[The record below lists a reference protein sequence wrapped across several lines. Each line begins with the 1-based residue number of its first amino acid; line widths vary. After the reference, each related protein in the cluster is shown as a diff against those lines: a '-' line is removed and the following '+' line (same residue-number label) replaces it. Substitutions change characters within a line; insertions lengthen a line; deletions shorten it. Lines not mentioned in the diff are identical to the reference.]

1 MKKRILRAV
10 RSVALGGVLVV
21 CLPFSVMAQV
31 HYEYD
36 ALGRLV
42 KVERSSSG
50 KTVTYSYD
58 AAGNRQ
64 SVSQALTPVE
74 FSVSGASVSEGGRLG
89 FVIAKSGSTSQTHAV
104 SYASADGTAGA
115 DDYAAVSDVAS
126 FGPGE
131 TTKTVYVQTTQDSVY
146 EAGETV
152 FLTLSNPTN
161 GAGLG
166 SAQAVGTIL
175 NDDAA
180 PSFAINDV
188 TRAEGENL
196 VFTVTR
202 SGATAFSHSVNYA
215 TADNTAAAPSDY
227 VAKSGT
233 LSFTPSQSSRTITI
247 TGVED
252 SAVEP
257 TETFYVNLSGATD
270 GATVSDA
277 QGVGSIANDDNSPP
291 TAVDDFVSGEQFTWF
306 TVAVL
311 ANDTDPDNDPLTVT
325 SVSAPSG
332 ATAQIINNTHVR
344 VRGSAGYTPVR
355 YSITYTISDGRGGTD
370 SAVLTL
376 RATPDP
382 IDRCPSC

>member
-64 SVSQALTPVE
+64 SVSQALTLVE

-115 DDYAAVSDVAS
+115 GDYAAVSDVAS

-252 SAVEP
+252 TIREDTKDFRVS
-257 TETFYVNLSGATD
+257 LSNATNNATISD
-270 GATVSDA
+270 GE
-277 QGVGSIANDDNSPP
+277 GVGTITNDDPNSPP
-291 TAVDDFVSGEQFTWF
+291 
-306 TVAVL
+306 VAVTDSAGAEFQQWVIVWAV
-311 ANDTDPDNDPLTVT
+311 ANDTDPDGDWITIQ

-332 ATAQIINNTHVR
+332 VDYQIINNNTR
-344 VRGSAGYTPVR
+344 VRLRGGSGDHVV
-355 YSITYTISDGRGGTD
+355 SYTITDGHGGTD
-370 SAVLTL
+370 TGVINFSV
-376 RATPDP
+376 DP
-382 IDRCPSC
+382 VEPCPEC